1 MFSFGLNTTGTYSSQ
16 SGHDDVAMSV
26 VNLSGLFE
34 STAFH
39 DLVGQIYDEIDE
51 NYKSLIDKKLSAKMG
66 EFGSKE
72 SDFYSSFS
80 KLL

>member
-1 MFSFGLNTTGTYSSQ
+1 
-16 SGHDDVAMSV
+16 
-26 VNLSGLFE
+26 
-34 STAFH
+34 
-39 DLVGQIYDEIDE
+39 VGQIYDEIDE